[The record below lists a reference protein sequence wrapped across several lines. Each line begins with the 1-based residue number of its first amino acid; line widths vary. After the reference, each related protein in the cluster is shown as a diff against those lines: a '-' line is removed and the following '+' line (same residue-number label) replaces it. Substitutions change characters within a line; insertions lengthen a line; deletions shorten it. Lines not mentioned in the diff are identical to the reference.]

1 MGLLKKINT
10 AIRII
15 NDEGLCVMLYKLKA
29 KFGIGQAGE
38 SAEYSS
44 DNEKRYQDWM
54 KNNEKMTEYPD
65 GSEFSYRPLISVVV
79 PVYNVS
85 EHMLKECIMSV
96 ISQSYENWELC
107 LADDAS
113 TMPEVKK
120 CLKKFEEND
129 RIKIKYREKNGHIS
143 RCTNT
148 AIEMAEGEYIAFMD
162 CDDVLAKNAL
172 YEVVKLLNENKSF
185 DFIYSD
191 EDKLSEDGRYRHQP
205 HFKPDWS
212 PDTMMSLMYTCHLGV
227 YRKKIGDELGWLR
240 TGFEGA
246 QDYDFTLRF
255 TEKTDNIGHIPK
267 ILYHWR
273 ERKESTAINP
283 EAKGYIVEA
292 TRKAKTEALLRRG
305 YEAELEWVDNIYQFR
320 VNYKPVGNPKI
331 SVIIPS
337 KDNFEVYKRCIDTLT
352 EKTLYK
358 NYEIITVD
366 NGSNESNKYKYEQ
379 YIKEKGHTYIYEPME
394 FNFSRMCNLGVQ
406 NSTGELILLLN
417 DDMEIINGMW
427 MERMAGHALLP
438 YIGAVGAKLLYP
450 DSTLIQHTGVFSFDS
465 GPSHALCRY
474 DDNIIFNFCRNKI
487 EYNYSAVTAACLM
500 VTRKKYIE
508 VGGLDESF
516 AVAYNDVKFC
526 FDLLEKGY
534 YNVVRTDAVLYHHES
549 LSRGSDVL
557 DKAKYERLVKERHK
571 LYDSHPS
578 LEGKDPFYNPNLTM
592 RRGDCT
598 VEGKVE
604 YAESDSKKSYVH
616 DMSVFDI
623 KKDNCIKAEIENLIV
638 TNVHIVIGG
647 WCAIEGSKHNNS
659 SKTKLYLVG
668 DDKAYY
674 YKTEKVYREHMN
686 ELTGIAGRVNLCNFK
701 TYIDASLLPEGD
713 YKIILCK
720 EGKMCD
726 TGRVVE
732 KLGERCEYDG

>member
-10 AIRII
+10 AVKII
-15 NDEGLCVMLYKLKA
+15 SDEGVCVMLYKLKA
-29 KFGIGQAGE
+29 KLGVGKAGQSE
-38 SAEYSS
+38 SYSS
-44 DNEKRYQDWM
+44 DDEKRYQDWI

-65 GSEFSYRPLISVVV
+65 GSEFEYRPLISVVV

-85 EHMLKECIMSV
+85 ERMLRECIMSV
-96 ISQSYENWELC
+96 TSQTYDNWELC

-120 CLKKFEEND
+120 CLKKFEGND
-129 RIKIKYREKNGHIS
+129 KIKIAYRETNGHIS
-143 RCTNT
+143 KCTNT
-148 AIEMAEGEYIAFMD
+148 AIEMANGEYIAFMD
-162 CDDVLAKNAL
+162 CDDVLAANAL
-172 YEVVKLLNENKSF
+172 YEVVKLLNEDKTL

-191 EDKLSEDGRYRHQP
+191 EDKLSEDGRHRHQP

-227 YRKKIGDELGWLR
+227 YRKKIGDELSWLR

-255 TEKTDNIGHIPK
+255 TEKTDKIGHIPK

-273 ERKESTAINP
+273 ERKESTAVNP
-283 EAKGYIVEA
+283 EAKDYIVEA
-292 TRKAKTEALLRRG
+292 TRKTKEEALKRRG
-305 YEAELEWVDNIYQFR
+305 YDAELEWVDNIYQFR
-320 VNYKPVGNPKI
+320 VNYKPKGNPKV

-366 NGSNESNKYKYEQ
+366 NGSSEENRRKYQ
-379 YIKEKGHTYIYEPME
+379 HYIKEKGQKYIYKPME
-394 FNFSRMCNLGVQ
+394 FNFSKMCNLGAE

-417 DDMEIINGMW
+417 DDMEIITGEW
-427 MERMAGHALLP
+427 MERMAGHAQLP

-500 VTRKKYIE
+500 VTRKKYFE

-526 FDLLEKGY
+526 FDLLSKGY

-557 DKAKYERLVKERHK
+557 DKAKYERLVMERHK
-571 LYDSHPS
+571 LYQSHPS
-578 LEGKDPFYNPNLTM
+578 LEGNDPFYNPNLTM

-598 VEGKVE
+598 VEGNVE
-604 YAESDSKKSYVH
+604 YARADGRKFYVQ
-616 DMSVFDI
+616 DMSKFNI
-623 KKDNCIKAEIENLIV
+623 KKDAHIKAEIENQIV
-638 TNVHIVIGG
+638 TNAHIVIGG
-647 WCAIEGSKHNNS
+647 WCAVDGSWKNNI
-659 SKTKLYLVG
+659 SKTTLYLVG
-668 DDKAYY
+668 NDKAYR
-674 YKTEKVYREHMN
+674 YKTERVYREHMN
-686 ELTGIAGRVNLCNFK
+686 ELTGIKGKVNLCNFK
-701 TYIDASLLPEGD
+701 IYIDASMLPEGA
-713 YKIILCK
+713 YRIFLFK
-720 EGKMCD
+720 EGRMCD
-726 TGRVVE
+726 TGRIVE
-732 KLGERCEYDG
+732 KLG